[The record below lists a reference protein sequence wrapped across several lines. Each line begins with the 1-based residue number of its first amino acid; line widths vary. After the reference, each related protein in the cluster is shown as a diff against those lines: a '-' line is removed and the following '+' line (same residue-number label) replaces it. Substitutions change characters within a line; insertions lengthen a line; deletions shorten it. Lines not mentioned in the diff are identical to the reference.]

1 MVCIGYAAMM
11 EQFAPREL
19 LDYCVLAEQAGFTT
33 VMVSDHFQ
41 PWTPRQGQS
50 GFSWAFMAALGERTR
65 LRFGP
70 GVVCPLFRYHPAIV
84 AQAAATLEALYPGR
98 TWLGLGS
105 GEALN
110 EHIVGAYWPEAPT
123 RVRMLFE
130 ALEVIQ
136 ALFTGKTVRHR
147 GEFFT
152 VETTRL
158 YTLPDPPPP
167 IYVATAGPVTA
178 ERTGKTCDGIIT
190 VGAPD
195 ERIHGLFERFARGA
209 SARGKDPRRLR
220 RLIRLHVSW
229 AETPAAAL
237 EQALR
242 EWPVGAMRFSRADI
256 RNPEDFEAMARLV
269 RPEDFQNR
277 VLISA
282 DIDEHRAY
290 LQRYVDMG
298 FDEIYLHNVGR
309 NQEAFLRA
317 YGEHVLPRLRAR
329 DTMPPAPGD

>member
-1 MVCIGYAAMM
+1 MVSIGYAAMM
-11 EQFAPREL
+11 EQFDPNDL
-19 LDYCVLAEQAGFTT
+19 LAYCVLAEDAGFRT

-50 GFSWAFMAALGERTR
+50 GFSWAFMAALGAKTS

-84 AQAAATLEALYPGR
+84 AQAAATLEVLYPGR

-110 EHIVGAYWPEAPT
+110 EHVIGAYWPEAPT

-130 ALEVIQ
+130 ALDVIS
-136 ALFTGKTVRHR
+136 ALFSGKTVRHK

-158 YTLPDPPPP
+158 YTLPDAPPP

-178 ERTGKTCDGIIT
+178 ERTGRTCDGIIT

-209 SARGKDPRRLR
+209 AARGKDPRRLR
-220 RLIRLHVSW
+220 RIIRLHVSF
-229 AETPAAAL
+229 ADTHAQAL

-256 RNPEDFEAMARLV
+256 RNPEDFDAMARLV

-277 VLISA
+277 VLISP
-282 DIDEHRAY
+282 DIDEHLDY
-290 LQRYVDMG
+290 LQRYIDMG

-309 NQEAFLRA
+309 NQEAFIHA
-317 YGEHVLPRLRAR
+317 YGTRVLPRLKEAPTRAA
-329 DTMPPAPGD
+329 DA